1 MVLWISLGVAAV
13 LVVAVVV
20 FLIVRARRSRNDGPV
35 SIVLFRREPATVTE
49 SDVRGAVRRAIGITA
64 SLEVVNFDPT
74 TKGFVMMADGL
85 PPIAVIVSARTYLE
99 PQDTASAAE
108 GCEDPRLREAI
119 LGHKAWVSVDAMNLE
134 PVPPEEMRHAIYD
147 RFLARIAAEFVDD
160 HTLVLYAPAEGRF
173 AAATPDLAE
182 RLARGPTA
190 EVLGEEQINTPII
203 GIEEDDKAINAA
215 IQTARKRLPEL
226 ILAFESRGQASEA
239 IVKAG
244 FPYKGGGQEHLWGK
258 ITGIEDGAIVAVIQN
273 EPAHPG
279 VPKKGERVSIRP
291 DDVSDWAYLD
301 EEGEGQGMFVERL
314 LQKRG
319 AR

>member
-13 LVVAVVV
+13 LVVAIVA
-20 FLIVRARRSRNDGPV
+20 FLIVRARRSRNEGPV
-35 SIVLFRREPATVTE
+35 SIVLFRREPASMTE

-64 SLEVVNFDPT
+64 NIEVINLDPT
-74 TKGFVMMADGL
+74 TRGFLMAADGL
-85 PPIAVIVSARTYLE
+85 PPIAVIASTRTYID
-99 PQDTASAAE
+99 PADAPRAAE
-108 GCEDPRLREAI
+108 GSEDPRLREAI
-119 LGHKAWVSVDAMNLE
+119 LGHKAWVSVDAMNLDTI
-134 PVPPEEMRHAIYD
+134 PPEEMRHAIYD

-160 HTLVLYAPAEGRF
+160 QTLVLYAPAEGRF

-182 RLARGPTA
+182 RLAKGPTA
-190 EVLGEEQINTPII
+190 EILGDDQINTPII
-203 GIEEDDKAINAA
+203 GIEDDDKAINAA

-244 FPYKGGGQEHLWGK
+244 FPHKDGGQEHLWGK
-258 ITGIEDGAIVAVIQN
+258 ITGIEDGAIVAVIMN
-273 EPAHPG
+273 EPAYPG

-291 DDVSDWAYLD
+291 DDVSDWAYFD
-301 EEGEGQGMFVERL
+301 ETGEGQGMFVERL
-314 LQKRG
+314 LHKRG